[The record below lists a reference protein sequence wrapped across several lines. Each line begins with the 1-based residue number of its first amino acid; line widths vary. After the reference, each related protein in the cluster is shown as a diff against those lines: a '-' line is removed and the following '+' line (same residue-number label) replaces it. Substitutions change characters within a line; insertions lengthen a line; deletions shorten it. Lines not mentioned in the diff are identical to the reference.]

1 MNARRPLV
9 GGLRGRLLASVLV
22 GMGLLLTALTIAFNV
37 VLADRLRGDAI
48 GVVQARAAA
57 ALSSLTVGRGQI
69 RVPDAPDE
77 RSPDA
82 QLWVF
87 QGGAPLERPRATTA
101 ANDRAAAALAARAP
115 AGSELGATRT
125 RLYALPVVQ
134 SGRRL
139 GAVVAGVALAPYE
152 QTQRTALVASI
163 VLAIAVFAA
172 VALTAAWLIAKALS
186 PVASMTR
193 QAADWSEHDLDKRFS
208 LGPPR
213 DELTQLAGTLDTL
226 LDRLSSSL
234 RHEQRLSAELS
245 HELRTPLTSIA
256 VEAQYALRH
265 AELSLEARASLEH
278 ILECAQR
285 MKRTLETLIAAARA
299 QLDPHRST
307 SDAAACA
314 RAALGAGGER
324 DTRALRTTQR
334 VAAPGIRVAVE
345 RDLVER
351 ILAPLI
357 ENARRHA
364 SASVEVEITRDQA
377 DVQFTVSDDGA
388 GVGGDELEA
397 IFEPGRRAGG
407 SATATVSAGAGL
419 GLALARRLARSAGG
433 DVYAEA
439 SEHGG
444 RFTVRLPGA

>member
-1 MNARRPLV
+1 MSSLRPLV
-9 GGLRGRLLASVLV
+9 GGLRGRLLASVMV
-22 GMGLLLTALTIAFNV
+22 GMGLLLAALTIAFNV

-48 GVVQARAAA
+48 GVAQARAAA
-57 ALSSLTVGRGQI
+57 ALSSLTVSGTRI
-69 RVPDAPDE
+69 RLPDAPDE

-87 QGGAPLERPRATTA
+87 EGGVSLERPRAAPA
-101 ANDRAAAALAARAP
+101 ANDRAAGALAARAP
-115 AGSELGATRT
+115 AGEKLSATQT

-152 QTQRTALVASI
+152 QTQHTALVASL
-163 VLAIAVFAA
+163 VLAIAVFGA
-172 VALTAAWLIAKALS
+172 VALTAAWLIGKALS

-193 QAADWSEHDLDKRFS
+193 QAADWSEHDLDRRFS

-213 DELTQLAGTLDTL
+213 DELTQLACTLDTL
-226 LDRLSSSL
+226 LDRLSSSV

-245 HELRTPLTSIA
+245 HELRTPLASISA
-256 VEAQYALRH
+256 DAQYALRH
-265 AELSLEARASLEH
+265 AELSHEGRTSLEH
-278 ILECAQR
+278 IQECAGR
-285 MKRTLETLIAAARA
+285 MARTLDTLIAAARA
-299 QLDPHRST
+299 ELDPHRAT

-314 RAALGAGGER
+314 RAALDSGGAGG
-324 DTRALRTTQR
+324 TYTPRTTVR
-334 VAAPGIRVAVE
+334 VVTPGVRVAVE

-364 SASVEVEITRDQA
+364 RDSVEVELIRDRA
-377 DVQFTVSDDGA
+377 GVRFTVSDDGA
-388 GVGGDELEA
+388 GVDDRELEA
-397 IFEPGRRAGG
+397 IFEPGRRADGA
-407 SATATVSAGAGL
+407 ATATLSAGAGL

-433 DVYAEA
+433 DIRAEA
-439 SEHGG
+439 SDRGG
-444 RFTVRLPGA
+444 RFTVWLPGA